1 MKLCIAFATFA
12 LASVS
17 IATPTPTV
25 PINGRQLAG
34 LPLSGLCIVDGG
46 LSDVDSLLCA
56 AGQVCT
62 PIDLSSLLPLSL
74 PALPAPTLPVVL
86 GVSVPYLIL
95 YQQSERC
102 IHRPANKASKAFASM
117 QTFSNNTLSLSS
129 PCSLLLISICEKTT
143 HDTSAYLRK
152 YLCP

>member
-1 MKLCIAFATFA
+1 MLNPREGASYDEIVLWSSRHCGLNTRCQHKVNAVAKEDVELPSVFVSNRVIA
-12 LASVS
+12 V
-17 IATPTPTV
+17 
-25 PINGRQLAG
+25 
-34 LPLSGLCIVDGG
+34 C
-46 LSDVDSLLCA
+46 

-74 PALPAPTLPVVL
+74 PALPTPTLPVVL

-117 QTFSNNTLSLSS
+117 QTFSNNTRSPFS
-129 PCSLLLISICEKTT
+129 PCSLLLISICDKTI
-143 HDTSAYLRK
+143 HYTSAYLRK
-152 YLCP
+152 YPCP